1 MKNENKNRV
10 YLTDKMV
17 LTGIGLG
24 GLFWLLDSVITL
36 FLSSSNTNLFEQA
49 LGFDMNGIWTRLV
62 VLCLFVIYGSH
73 AQFTMN
79 ERKRSAAIIEQEVA
93 TRERFSRLLSP
104 DLAGMVIS
112 GKLQVEKG
120 GEERVATVMFIDIRN
135 FTLMSE
141 NIKAPKLLQMLND
154 YYEMLVDII
163 FQNQGTVDK
172 FIGDGM
178 MVIWGAPISQPDH
191 PAKAVK
197 TALAIMDAM
206 VDYNNKREAAGKQR
220 VEIGIGINTGTLVA
234 GYIGSSQTMSYSV
247 IGDTVNIASR
257 LCNIAK
263 TGQLIISDATRKGC
277 NNKYK
282 MKLLESRQ
290 LKGKIKRLKMF
301 AVSNKSEER
310 SS

>member
-1 MKNENKNRV
+1 LKKKDKNRV

-24 GLFWLLDSVITL
+24 GLYWLLDSVMTL
-36 FLSSSNTNLFEQA
+36 FLSSNTNLLEQI
-49 LGFDMNGIWTRLV
+49 LGFDMSEIWTRGI

-73 AQFTMN
+73 AQFTLN
-79 ERKRSAAIIEQEVA
+79 ERKKSDAIIKQEIA

-104 DLAGMVIS
+104 DLSEMVIS

-141 NIKAPKLLQMLND
+141 NINASELLQMLND

-178 MVIWGAPISQPDH
+178 MVIWGAPILQPDH
-191 PAKAVK
+191 PDKAVK
-197 TALAIMDAM
+197 TALAILDAM
-206 VDYNNKREAAGKQR
+206 VDYNNNREAAGKRR
-220 VEIGIGINTGTLVA
+220 VEIGIGINTGNLVA

-257 LCNIAK
+257 LCSIAK
-263 TGQLIISDATRKGC
+263 INQLVISDATRKGC
-277 NNKYK
+277 NNKYG

-290 LKGKIKRLKMF
+290 LKGKINRLKMYS
-301 AVSNKSEER
+301 VINKSKAR
-310 SS
+310 